1 MATEHNQNTKSMN
14 SLESNESNIIGNDT
28 DRKLS
33 SENTKCEIT
42 TDEHQNEIQINYE
55 ISDHMATEHNQNTKS
70 MNCIVS
76 NESNAI
82 ANDTDRKNSSEDT
95 KCEITTDEHQNE
107 MQIKWEWEIKC
118 FCKGKKSIKEL
129 SIEELSIE
137 ELSIEELEK
146 QTWQCLKNVQ
156 TGRDWDFGL
165 ECEDSVQDFFHEVV
179 KKTHHD

>member
-1 MATEHNQNTKSMN
+1 MATEHNQNTKSMD

-28 DRKLS
+28 DRNNS
-33 SENTKCEIT
+33 SEDTKCEIT

-95 KCEITTDEHQNE
+95 KCEITNDEHQNE

-118 FCKGKKSIKEL
+118 YKQKKRIK
-129 SIEELSIE
+129 

-146 QTWQCLKNVQ
+146 QSWQCLKNVE
-156 TGRDWDFGL
+156 TGRDWNFGL
-165 ECEDSVQDFFHEVV
+165 QCEDSVQDFFHVVV